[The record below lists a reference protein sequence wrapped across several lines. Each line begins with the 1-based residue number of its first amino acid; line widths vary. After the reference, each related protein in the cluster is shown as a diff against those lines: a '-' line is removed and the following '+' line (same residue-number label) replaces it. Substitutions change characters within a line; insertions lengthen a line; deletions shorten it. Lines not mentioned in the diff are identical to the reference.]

1 MPSTTMTCSVCRRPF
16 EAVRSDA
23 RYCSA
28 TCRVR
33 ALHARRAATAA
44 RTALADAGVDDV
56 RAARALAG
64 VRAGQRVA

>member
-1 MPSTTMTCSVCRRPF
+1 MPSTTSICAVCRRPF
-16 EAVRSDA
+16 EAVRFDA

-33 ALHARRAATAA
+33 ALRARRAATAA
-44 RTALADAGVDDV
+44 RTALADGVLGDV

-64 VRAGQRVA
+64 VRAGQRAA